1 MSEITNESSN
11 FIEKI
16 IDYDLKHHVYSRN
29 IHTRFPPEPNGFL
42 HIGHAKSIC
51 LNYGLAEEYNGIFNL
66 RFDDTNP
73 VKEDDTYIESIIKDV
88 KWLCQNWNGKVFYA
102 SNYFE
107 KMYSCALELIEK
119 GLAYVD
125 DLSAEEIK
133 NHRGTLT
140 SPGTESP
147 FRNRTIAENRLL
159 FENMKNGAYEDGAK
173 VLRAKIDMA
182 SPNLNMRDPVLYRI
196 LRATHHN
203 TNDEWCIYPMYDY
216 AHPIQ
221 DAVEN
226 ITHSICTLEFEDHR
240 PLYEWVLDHLDE
252 FKKEPPKQIEFA
264 KLFLTKTMMGKRYL
278 KQLVDEGFVDGWND
292 PRMPTVSGYRK
303 RGYTPESIRSFC
315 DSIGVSKSQS
325 VVDISMLEH
334 AIREDLKTKAPRTMA
349 VLDPVKLVITNY
361 PEDKVEYLEAEINS
375 ENPDMG
381 VKQIPFGREIF
392 IERDDFMENPPN
404 KYFRLFPGNEVR
416 LRHAY
421 FVRCTDFTK
430 DAEGKVTEIRCT
442 YDPETKSGS
451 GFSARKVKGTIHWVS
466 AKHALNA
473 EVRLYDYM
481 MEDEDFDKSNFL
493 EKLNENSKVILK
505 DCKVDDSFSSYNHG
519 DRYQFLR
526 HGYFIIDEETND
538 DKLVFNRIVQL
549 KSSWK

>member
-292 PRMPTVSGYRK
+292 PRMPTISGYRK

-505 DCKVDDSFSSYNHG
+505 DCKVDDSFSSYNQG

-526 HGYFIIDEETND
+526 HGYFIIDEESND

>member
-292 PRMPTVSGYRK
+292 PRMPTISGYRK

-505 DCKVDDSFSSYNHG
+505 DCKVDDSFSSYNQG

>member
-292 PRMPTVSGYRK
+292 PRMPTISGYRK

>member
-140 SPGTESP
+140 SPGIESP

-292 PRMPTVSGYRK
+292 PRMPTISGYRK

-451 GFSARKVKGTIHWVS
+451 GFCARKVKGTIHWVS

-505 DCKVDDSFSSYNHG
+505 DCKVDDSFSSYNQG

-526 HGYFIIDEETND
+526 HGYFIIDEESND
-538 DKLVFNRIVQL
+538 GKLVFNRIVQL